1 MPNVIKSV
9 VLEETRLEPAESEL
23 VLTVYPESV
32 SLSTQIKG
40 RLVGPHSVYS
50 TTVEVAYP
58 MRECNR
64 HCSSMEV
71 PRISV
76 RVVIPEAS
84 FWEPDSPFLYQGP
97 LELWEDGQ
105 CVDRLELQHGL
116 RIARL
121 GPRGLRFNGKLTGL
135 NGVARTAVAR
145 EYTPQLRQ
153 WQCNTLLVP
162 LGEQVAGMWRAADQT
177 GFLMLGRIQSA
188 GDLEIAAELM
198 ATGQSRHLPHA
209 STLGWL
215 VHQDL
220 PSEKIGKV
228 LGSTL
233 FSSLSGRSGE
243 DAIVGIEITQ
253 PPAALVPEGVAFVAC
268 REDWASSGERFGLPL
283 LLLSDQSL
291 PPRPT
296 ETPSHTSRLTLG
308 TIYEVDLQA

>member
-1 MPNVIKSV
+1 MPNAIKSV
-9 VLEETRLEPAESEL
+9 VLEQTRLEPAESEQ
-23 VLTVYPESV
+23 VLTVYPQSV
-32 SLSTQIKG
+32 GPSTQIKG

-64 HCSSMEV
+64 HCSSMDV

-105 CVDRLELQHGL
+105 CVDRLELEHGL

-121 GPRGLRFNGKLTGL
+121 GPRGLRFNGKLTRL
-135 NGVARTAVAR
+135 NGVARSAVAR

-162 LGEQVAGMWRAADQT
+162 LAEQASDMWRAADQT

-188 GDLEIAAELM
+188 GDLEIAAELI
-198 ATGQSRHLPHA
+198 AAGQSRHLPHP

-215 VHQDL
+215 VHQDVS
-220 PSEKIGKV
+220 SEKIGKV

-253 PPAALVPEGVAFVAC
+253 PPTAPPPEGVAFVAC
-268 REDWASSGERFGLPL
+268 REEWASSAEHFGLPL
-283 LLLSDQSL
+283 LYLSDQPLPSL
-291 PPRPT
+291 PAEPT
-296 ETPSHTSRLTLG
+296 PHPSRLTLG
-308 TIYEVDLQA
+308 TIYEVER